1 MIDPFD
7 GLPRADD
14 IDTDRVRLQP
24 MRPDDAGALFPVI
37 DDERLH
43 ACTGGVPDTMDE
55 LRSRLDVWAHERS
68 SDGRQAWLNWVVRA
82 ADDGRVLGTAQATV
96 ERGDDGPRAVV
107 AWMVGSQH
115 QQRGFASEAARAMIE
130 WLETQGVLRVDA
142 HIHPGHQASAGV
154 ARNAGLTP
162 TTEKF
167 DGESVWRRGA
177 APSPDAR

>member
-1 MIDPFD
+1 MIDPID

-14 IDTDRVRLQP
+14 IDTERLRLRP
-24 MRPDDAGALFPVI
+24 MRPDDAGALFPVT

-43 ACTGGVPDTMDE
+43 AFTGGVPDTMDE

-82 ADDGRVLGTAQATV
+82 ADDRRVLGAAQATV
-96 ERGDDGPRAVV
+96 ERGEDGPRAVV
-107 AWMVGSQH
+107 AWMVGSRH

-130 WLETQGVLRVDA
+130 WLQTQGVLRVDA

-162 TTEKF
+162 TTETVG
-167 DGESVWRRGA
+167 GEVVWRLRTQP
-177 APSPDAR
+177 APDTG